1 MSRRRERPGSAAKRD
16 ACDAGGDRPGAEAEA
31 RAAQGRVMQ
40 ETIDEMHKKKE
51 RRRSQGRKR

>member
-1 MSRRRERPGSAAKRD
+1 MPVETDLGT
-16 ACDAGGDRPGAEAEA
+16 EAEA
-31 RAAQGRVMQ
+31 RAAQGRVIQ